1 MRCTHNTKT
10 IAAAGRF
17 SSLEILF
24 DFELFMMVAV
34 ANISFGKARQRTLWR
49 VLPVAEL
56 AAVPDDYWDHHQCR
70 EVL

>member
-10 IAAAGRF
+10 IAAASRF

-24 DFELFMMVAV
+24 DFEFFMMVVV
-34 ANISFGKARQRTLWR
+34 ASI
-49 VLPVAEL
+49 LPVAEL

-70 EVL
+70 EVLI

>member
-34 ANISFGKARQRTLWR
+34 ASI
-49 VLPVAEL
+49 LPVAEL
-56 AAVPDDYWDHHQCR
+56 AAAPDDYWDHHQCR
-70 EVL
+70 EVLI

>member
-24 DFELFMMVAV
+24 DFEFFMMAVVAS
-34 ANISFGKARQRTLWR
+34 I
-49 VLPVAEL
+49 LPGAEL

-70 EVL
+70 EVLI

>member
-24 DFELFMMVAV
+24 DFEFFMLVAV
-34 ANISFGKARQRTLWR
+34 ANISPGKARQL
-49 VLPVAEL
+49 AEL
-56 AAVPDDYWDHHQCR
+56 AAVSADYWDHHQCR
-70 EVL
+70 EVLI

>member
-34 ANISFGKARQRTLWR
+34 ASI
-49 VLPVAEL
+49 LPVAEL
-56 AAVPDDYWDHHQCR
+56 AAVPDDYWYHHQCR
-70 EVL
+70 EVLI

>member
-24 DFELFMMVAV
+24 DFEFFMMVVV
-34 ANISFGKARQRTLWR
+34 ASI
-49 VLPVAEL
+49 LPVAEL
-56 AAVPDDYWDHHQCR
+56 AAVPADYWDHHQCR
-70 EVL
+70 EVLI

>member
-34 ANISFGKARQRTLWR
+34 ASILS
-49 VLPVAEL
+49 VAEL

-70 EVL
+70 EVLI

>member
-24 DFELFMMVAV
+24 DVEFFMMVVV
-34 ANISFGKARQRTLWR
+34 ASI
-49 VLPVAEL
+49 LPVAEL

-70 EVL
+70 EVLI

>member
-24 DFELFMMVAV
+24 DFELFMMVVV
-34 ANISFGKARQRTLWR
+34 ASI
-49 VLPVAEL
+49 LPVAEL
-56 AAVPDDYWDHHQCR
+56 AAVPDDYWDHH
-70 EVL
+70 

>member
-24 DFELFMMVAV
+24 DFELFMMVVV
-34 ANISFGKARQRTLWR
+34 ASI
-49 VLPVAEL
+49 LPVAEL
-56 AAVPDDYWDHHQCR
+56 AAVSADYWDHHQCR
-70 EVL
+70 EVLI

>member
-24 DFELFMMVAV
+24 DFELFMMVVV
-34 ANISFGKARQRTLWR
+34 ASI
-49 VLPVAEL
+49 LPVAEL
-56 AAVPDDYWDHHQCR
+56 AAVPDDYRDHHQCR
-70 EVL
+70 EVLI